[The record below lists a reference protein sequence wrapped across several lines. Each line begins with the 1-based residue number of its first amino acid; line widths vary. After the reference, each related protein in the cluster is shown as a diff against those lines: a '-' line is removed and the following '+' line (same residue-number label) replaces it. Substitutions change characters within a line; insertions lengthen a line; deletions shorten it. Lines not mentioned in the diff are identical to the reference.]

1 MSEADDLLARLDGA
15 PDADARQALIAGRPQ
30 GLLEELRAALV
41 YRKSKADVAE
51 HLAAERAAFE
61 AFTAELDAAPDD
73 AARLQLIEAARRS
86 PQRGER
92 FVAEWAWRKTAD
104 AAAWGQR
111 YLAMLQRCAP

>member
-15 PDADARQALIAGRPQ
+15 PDAAARQALIAGRPQ

-73 AARLQLIEAARRS
+73 DARLQLIEAARRD
-86 PQRGER
+86 PQRGAA
-92 FVAEWAWRKTAD
+92 FVSEWAWQRTASTD
-104 AAAWGQR
+104 DWMNR
-111 YLAMLQRCAP
+111 YLAMIREGAP